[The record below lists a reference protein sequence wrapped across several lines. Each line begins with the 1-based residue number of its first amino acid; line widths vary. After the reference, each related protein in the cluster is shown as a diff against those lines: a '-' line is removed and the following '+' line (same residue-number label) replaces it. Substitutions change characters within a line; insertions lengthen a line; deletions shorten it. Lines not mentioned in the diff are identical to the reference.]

1 MQKYLITSP
10 QLYTDIAEIF
20 TQKLYEQIKKHKPEY
35 IVYRD
40 KETKSYKNMAKV
52 FLDVVSEYE
61 DIKAFLHTDVKLAR
75 ELNAYGVH
83 LPSTAF
89 DRIKEAKKYN
99 LSVIISTHTIEEV
112 IKAEKLGADYVT
124 YSPIFRT
131 PNKGEPKGIDD
142 LKNILSKVN
151 IKVFAL
157 GGITTKKE
165 VTELEKTSVYGFA
178 SIRYFQ

>member
-10 QLYTDIAEIF
+10 EFYTDIPAIF
-20 TQKLYEQIKKHKPEY
+20 TQKLHEQIKKHKPEY
-35 IVYRD
+35 ILYRD
-40 KETKSYKNMAKV
+40 KETKSYENMAKV

-61 DIKAFLHTDVKLAR
+61 NIKAFLHTDVKLAK

-89 DRIKEAKKYN
+89 NKIKEAKKSD
-99 LSVIISTHTIEEV
+99 LSVIVSTHTKEEIIEV
-112 IKAEKLGADYVT
+112 DNLGADYVT
-124 YSPIFRT
+124 YSPIFTT
-131 PNKGEPKGIDD
+131 PNKGKPKGIDD
-142 LKNILSKVN
+142 LKNILSQTK

-165 VTELEKTSVYGFA
+165 INELKKTSVYGFA